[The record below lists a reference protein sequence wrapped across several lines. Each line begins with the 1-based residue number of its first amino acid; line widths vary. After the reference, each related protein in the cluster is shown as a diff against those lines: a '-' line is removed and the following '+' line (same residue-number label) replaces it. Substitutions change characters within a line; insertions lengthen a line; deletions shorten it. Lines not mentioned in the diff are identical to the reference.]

1 MARASSPHQFLG
13 AAVTVALVVLA
24 AAPSALAGDPDYLQ
38 DLCVADLNS
47 ELKVNGFP
55 CKANATADDF
65 FSSVLAK
72 PGNTTN
78 AVGSVVTG
86 ANVEKVP
93 GLNTLGV
100 SLSRIDYAPGG
111 LNPPHTHPRATEL
124 VFVLYGT
131 LDVGFVTTANK
142 LVARTISQGDVFAF
156 PRGLVHFQK
165 NAGDE
170 PAAVISAFNS
180 QLPGTQSIAMTL
192 FGASPEVP
200 DEVLAKAFQIGAEE
214 VDKIKAEFA
223 PKKS

>member
-1 MARASSPHQFLG
+1 MARASSPRFLG
-13 AAVTVALVVLA
+13 AAVAVALVVLA
-24 AAPSALAGDPDYLQ
+24 AAPPALAGDPDYLQ

-47 ELKVNGFP
+47 VKVNGFP

-65 FSSVLAK
+65 FSGVLAK
-72 PGNTTN
+72 PGATN
-78 AVGSVVTG
+78 ASSVGSVVTG

-100 SLSRIDYAPGG
+100 SLARIDYAPGG

-131 LDVGFVTTANK
+131 LDVGFLTTANK
-142 LVARTISQGDVFAF
+142 LVAKTIAQGDVFAF
-156 PRGLVHFQK
+156 PRGLVHFQR

-214 VDKIKAEFA
+214 VDKIKAKFA

>member
-1 MARASSPHQFLG
+1 MARPCSSLFLG
-13 AAVTVALVVLA
+13 AAVAVVVLA
-24 AAPSALAGDPDYLQ
+24 AVPSALAGDPDYLQ

-47 ELKVNGFP
+47 EIKVNGFP

-65 FSSVLAK
+65 FSSILAK
-72 PGNTTN
+72 PGNTNT
-78 AVGSVVTG
+78 AAGSVVTG

-142 LVARTISQGDVFAF
+142 LVAKTIAQGDVFAF
-156 PRGLVHFQK
+156 PRGLVHFQR

-180 QLPGTQSIAMTL
+180 QLPGTQSLAMTL
-192 FGASPEVP
+192 FGAEPEVP
-200 DEVLAKAFQIGAEE
+200 DEVLAKAFRIGAEE
-214 VDKIKAEFA
+214 VDQIKAKFA
-223 PKKS
+223 PKKG